1 MSFLEKDISSR
12 IMNQFPDFYREE
24 GPVFQQFVKAYYEW
38 LEESGNIQD
47 HSRSLL
53 DYNDIDET
61 SDQFVTHFIQKYM
74 AQMPKRLLGDKRL
87 LIKNILDVYRSKG
100 SIEGLKLLF
109 VLLFNEK
116 IDVYI
121 PSEDILKASD
131 STWTV
136 RKYLEVSFTAN
147 LGDYH
152 GKMITGSISGATA
165 VVDQYERKI
174 VGNRPIY
181 TLYISSV
188 NGTFQPYELVLTDDI
203 DQTEATEILGSISEV
218 TVLGAVPNFSLGE
231 EVEFTSQDGSGFFGT
246 VSSIETKS
254 GIIEF
259 EIENGGTGYSI
270 DASPTITSGSNTS
283 GQDANFIIGSISNT
297 EIYEYNNDKLASY
310 ANVGLDDSTYS
321 ANGSDTSGL
330 AFANSANVI
339 GDALEYINV
348 EVGTIASVIFGVAIA
363 TALMPP
369 LCTAGYGLA
378 KGNLI
383 YFLGALYLFTINTI
397 FIALATFLVMKLLR
411 FPMHKYANAAKRKRY
426 STIATVVGIAVMIPA
441 IFTFI
446 NVFNENKI
454 NNQIESFIKNEVK
467 SNNALTL
474 IDYDLPNLEEKKL
487 KLNFFNEVSDATYN
501 DLQNELANNMA
512 YTSLKEFKL
521 EIKGSDTKSFDLITT
536 AYKEKKEELQE
547 SKNIIAGLQKQIIE
561 LQEKISSLNNSIE
574 QNAFSKNQKAIAF
587 SRIVKEAKI
596 RYNNIESIAFSRELY
611 SKDFIKIDTIPVATI
626 NWNDKLKDSVLI
638 NKELELRAWLQ
649 KEMKLDTLFIKRE

>member
-1 MSFLEKDISSR
+1 MEEYTNTTKDSSLSK
-12 IMNQFPDFYREE
+12 EE
-24 GPVFQQFVKAYYEW
+24 VIAHNVKADAKGLFTNIKLFLIELFDFRHDTDHEAT
-38 LEESGNIQD
+38 LEAIKA
-47 HSRSLL
+47 
-53 DYNDIDET
+53 DIP
-61 SDQFVTHFIQKYM
+61 FK
-74 AQMPKRLLGDKRL
+74 
-87 LIKNILDVYRSKG
+87 
-100 SIEGLKLLF
+100 
-109 VLLFNEK
+109 
-116 IDVYI
+116 
-121 PSEDILKASD
+121 
-131 STWTV
+131 
-136 RKYLEVSFTAN
+136 
-147 LGDYH
+147 
-152 GKMITGSISGATA
+152 GATA
-165 VVDQYERKI
+165 WILIFAVFVASIGLNADSTAVVI
-174 VGNRPIY
+174 GAM
-181 TLYISSV
+181 LISPLM
-188 NGTFQPYELVLTDDI
+188 GP
-203 DQTEATEILGSISEV
+203 ILGLGMSFALNDIETFKKSLINLGIMIGLSLFASFLFFYFFPLSEDNSELLGRV
-218 TVLGAVPNFSLGE
+218 SPDIRDVLIA
-231 EVEFTSQDGSGFFGT
+231 FFG
-246 VSSIETKS
+246 
-254 GIIEF
+254 
-259 EIENGGTGYSI
+259 
-270 DASPTITSGSNTS
+270 
-283 GQDANFIIGSISNT
+283 
-297 EIYEYNNDKLASY
+297 
-310 ANVGLDDSTYS
+310 
-321 ANGSDTSGL
+321 GL
-330 AFANSANVI
+330 ALMVARTKK
-339 GDALEYINV
+339 
-348 EVGTIASVIFGVAIA
+348 GTIASVIFGVAIA

-378 KGNLI
+378 KGNFI
-383 YFLGALYLFTINTI
+383 YFLGALYLFIINTI

-587 SRIVKEAKI
+587 SRIVKDAKI
-596 RYNNIESIAFSRELY
+596 RYNEIESIAFSKVLS

-626 NWNDKLKDSVLI
+626 NWNSTIKDSLLI
-638 NKELELRAWLQ
+638 YKELELRAWLQ